1 LLPNNKNIILAAE
14 QAAKLTTDKTVR
26 VVPSKTV
33 PQGINAMIAYGNTR
47 DGGDVGEIT
56 DAMQSAL
63 TEVMTGEVTFST
75 RDVELNGVTAREGQ
89 PIALLEG
96 KMVAAVDQ
104 VEDAVRALLDSAAAD
119 ARELVTLYYGSAV
132 RSNEAEALAARLS
145 AVYTDQE
152 IHTVYGGQP
161 LYPYI
166 ISIE

>member
-1 LLPNNKNIILAAE
+1 
-14 QAAKLTTDKTVR
+14 
-26 VVPSKTV
+26 
-33 PQGINAMIAYGNTR
+33 
-47 DGGDVGEIT
+47 
-56 DAMQSAL
+56 
-63 TEVMTGEVTFST
+63 
-75 RDVELNGVTAREGQ
+75 VELNGVTAREGQ

-119 ARELVTLYYGSAV
+119 ARELVTLYYGSTV
-132 RSNEAEALAARLS
+132 RANEAEALAAKLS
-145 AVYTDQE
+145 AAYTDQE